1 MPSDGSS
8 RRGRRCARG
17 SGLARRRASPP
28 VAGARPGRYR
38 AHVPALSVLLPVRD
52 AALWLD
58 ASLASLWR
66 QTFRDFEVVAVDD
79 GSTDGSGER
88 LERAAERE
96 PRLRVIHT
104 PRRGLARAI
113 ATAHAHARAPL
124 LARHDADDL
133 SHRERFALQTAF
145 LRGRPGVA
153 VVGTRLRLFPAA
165 AVRPG
170 MRRWVAWHNALLE
183 HGEMAREVL
192 VESPLAHATALLR
205 RDAVERAGGWVD
217 RGWPEDVD
225 LWLRLLESGARFAKL
240 PRVLYAWRQHPASA
254 TWRDP
259 AFSRERILALQQDS
273 LGRGFLRDRRAVGLV
288 AAVASCIRRL
298 YFYVPG
304 QAGRMIAGAAFFL
317 AAVALAVIGV
327 QELAKHRNK
336 LVTGNL
342 VGCYTLLVLLVVVAA
357 FAVMFLSV
365 MLLYMGAYG

>member
-1 MPSDGSS
+1 M
-8 RRGRRCARG
+8 
-17 SGLARRRASPP
+17 
-28 VAGARPGRYR
+28 
-38 AHVPALSVLLPVRD
+38 PVRD
-52 AALWLD
+52 AAPWLA

-79 GSTDGSGER
+79 GSTDGSGDL
-88 LERAAERE
+88 LERAAARE
-96 PRLRVIHT
+96 TRLRVIHT
-104 PRRGLARAI
+104 PPRGLPRAI
-113 ATAHAHARAPL
+113 AAAHAWARAPL

-133 SHRERFALQTAF
+133 SHRERLERQSAF
-145 LRGRPGVA
+145 LRAHPHVA
-153 VVGTRLRLFPAA
+153 VVGARLRLFPAA

-205 RDAVERAGGWVD
+205 REPVERVGGWVD

-273 LGRGFLRDRRAVGLV
+273 LGRGLLRGCHEVGLV
-288 AAVASCIRRL
+288 GVGSSLGRWSSALAARGLRVRALERGRPQ
-298 YFYVPG
+298 PG
-304 QAGRMIAGAAFFL
+304 PRPLAPLRPPIVLVFGAATARRRWREALTGSGMLEGRDFVFL
-317 AAVALAVIGV
+317 G
-327 QELAKHRNK
+327 
-336 LVTGNL
+336 
-342 VGCYTLLVLLVVVAA
+342 
-357 FAVMFLSV
+357 
-365 MLLYMGAYG
+365 

>member
-1 MPSDGSS
+1 M
-8 RRGRRCARG
+8 
-17 SGLARRRASPP
+17 
-28 VAGARPGRYR
+28 
-38 AHVPALSVLLPVRD
+38 PVRD
-52 AALWLD
+52 AAPWLD

-66 QTFRDFEVVAVDD
+66 QTLRDFEVVAVDD

-88 LERAAERE
+88 LERAAACE

-104 PRRGLARAI
+104 SARGLPRAI
-113 ATAHAHARAPL
+113 ATAHEHARAPL

-133 SHRERFALQTAF
+133 SHRERFALQAAY
-145 LRGRPGVA
+145 LRAHPRVA
-153 VVGTRLRLFPAA
+153 VVGARLRLFPAA

-170 MRRWVAWHNALLE
+170 MRRWAAWHNALLE

-205 RDAVERAGGWVD
+205 RGPVERAGGWVD

-273 LGRGFLRDRRAVGLV
+273 LGRGFLRGHREVGLV
-288 AAVASCIRRL
+288 AVGSSLGRWSAALAARGLRVRALERGRPR
-298 YFYVPG
+298 PG
-304 QAGRMIAGAAFFL
+304 PRPSEALRPPIVLVFGAAPARRRWREALTGSGMVEGRDFL
-317 AAVALAVIGV
+317 
-327 QELAKHRNK
+327 
-336 LVTGNL
+336 
-342 VGCYTLLVLLVVVAA
+342 
-357 FAVMFLSV
+357 FL
-365 MLLYMGAYG
+365 G